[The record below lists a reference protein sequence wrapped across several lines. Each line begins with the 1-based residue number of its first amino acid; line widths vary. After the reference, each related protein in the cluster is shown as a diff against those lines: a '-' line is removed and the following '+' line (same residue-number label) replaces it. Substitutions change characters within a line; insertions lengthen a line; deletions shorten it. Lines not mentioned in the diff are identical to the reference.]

1 MKAPSDG
8 FLLVLFVLALGVT
21 VASSL
26 VTLQNWGYL
35 GGNFLTGAAVT
46 TAGGEA
52 NLTVNAVTS
61 ITNQNFTINFGS
73 GYVNAS
79 CNFCSMDSNKTFIN
93 HFSNGSITSS
103 LEGGRTCCVGFTQ
116 VSSGFLLE
124 NTGNTNISVGYT
136 CTGNCT
142 HVRYVGGTLAPD
154 MGGLEIKVTAQSERQ
169 QYGES
174 GGTDTAESCVGGGD
188 LYSQLTTNGWNI
200 SNRSAQGGN
209 LDNAGKGDKVYVL
222 LSPRGHWLC
231 GNATSYPLRADNT
244 QDAAVIDV
252 NVTIPHD
259 AIGTGVRTSFNLTF
273 NATSSA

>member
-8 FLLVLFVLALGVT
+8 LLLVLFLVALGVT
-21 VASSL
+21 VTSTL
-26 VTLQNWGYL
+26 VTLHNGGYL

-93 HFSNGSITSS
+93 YFGNGSNTSS
-103 LEGGRTCCVGFTQ
+103 LEDGRTCCVSFTE

-124 NTGNTNISVGYT
+124 NTGNTNLSVGYR

-142 HVRYVGGTLAPD
+142 HSLYIGGNLAPS
-154 MGGLEIKVTAQSERQ
+154 MGGLEIKVTSNFARR
-169 QYGES
+169 QYGET
-174 GGTDTAESCVGGGD
+174 GGTDSAESCLGGGT
-188 LYSQLTTNGWNI
+188 LYGPQNTNGWNI
-200 SNRSAQGGN
+200 TNTSANGGALN
-209 LDNAGKGDKVYVL
+209 GAGLGDGVYVVL
-222 LSPRGHWLC
+222 GSVGHWLC
-231 GNATSYPLRADNT
+231 GNSSVYPLAADNSR
-244 QDAAVIDV
+244 DAAVIDI
-252 NVTIPHD
+252 NVTIPVD
-259 AIGTGVRTSFNLTF
+259 ALGTGVRTSFNITF

>member
-93 HFSNGSITSS
+93 YFSNGSNPSS
-103 LEGGRTCCVGFTQ
+103 LEEGRSCCVSFTE

-124 NTGNTNISVGYT
+124 NTGNTNLSVGYT

-142 HVRYVGGTLAPD
+142 HALYIGGTLY
-154 MGGLEIKVTAQSERQ
+154 AQ
-169 QYGES
+169 
-174 GGTDTAESCVGGGD
+174 
-188 LYSQLTTNGWNI
+188 LNTNGWNI
-200 SNRSAQGGN
+200 SNGTAWGGAI
-209 LDNAGKGDKVYVL
+209 AGSGAGLGDGLYVS
-222 LSPRGHWLC
+222 LSTAGHWLC

-244 QDAAVIDV
+244 QDAAVIDI